1 MARRMAD
8 RVERSEPPRGP
19 LQLHHL
25 DAKTEIS
32 CIRCAHRTQT
42 RVVATLDGD
51 WSLLVDRGCYDVW
64 LRELGID
71 PDAGDSSQP
80 DPNQ

>member
-32 CIRCAHRTQT
+32 CVRAPTEPGL
-42 RVVATLDGD
+42 RVPTLPSALVSATLITKKGS
-51 WSLLVDRGCYDVW
+51 WPSRHSGEIGSPPVT
-64 LRELGID
+64 E
-71 PDAGDSSQP
+71 
-80 DPNQ
+80 